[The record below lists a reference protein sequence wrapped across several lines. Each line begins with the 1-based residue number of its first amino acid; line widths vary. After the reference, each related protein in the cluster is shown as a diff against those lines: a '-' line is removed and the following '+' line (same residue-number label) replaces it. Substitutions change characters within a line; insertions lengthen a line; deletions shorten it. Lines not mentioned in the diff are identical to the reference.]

1 MGRPKTFDER
11 EVITQA
17 SELFA
22 AQGFH
27 GTSIDDLVQKTGLLR
42 GSLYK
47 AFGSKR
53 NLFLIVLQDL
63 LLDFKASEREL
74 DLLTVALKD
83 LALDDKEVSKVC
95 RKLVNESKLPIEKLL
110 GKNLLTKMKAG

>member
-1 MGRPKTFDER
+1 MGRPKSFDEQQ
-11 EVITQA
+11 VLAQV
-17 SELFA
+17 SQLFA
-22 AQGFH
+22 TQGFH

-42 GSLYK
+42 GSIYK

-53 NLFLIVLQDL
+53 NLFVLILKDLISNFSATEQD
-63 LLDFKASEREL
+63 L

-83 LALDDKEVSKVC
+83 LASDDREISKLC
-95 RKLVNESKLPIEKLL
+95 RQLVNESKLPIEKLL